1 MNPIDKLKYWLI
13 NDPTAKTKALFFMTI
28 FMVILVAGTSII
40 STNFSQNTSK
50 TSSSSS
56 SSSKSSEPA
65 QVTATSFEDAKSLE
79 KVDNEPVSLGSQ
91 VLFTATGNTVFLNR
105 DLKLRINNQ
114 NVSSS
119 PVFVPRQLYNSSSGI
134 IINGDA
140 NSTIYGKNNQFSE
153 YPKNITQVTP
163 ISITDDLSSDFVAGF
178 VFLSKDKTEYTIK
191 QSQDVELKNNV
202 KTLGKIT
209 PSSVVKTV
217 EIRVLNNQV
226 YIITYSTFSPE
237 GNIDIWQVEK
247 GSLNKIQTLKDV
259 KAIRF
264 GPKQILYTTLAATP
278 TDYTFYQST
287 LVDFSQKNKGE
298 SKIIDL
304 APRLAQN
311 NIKGTVFARRCT
323 FGLNETISCLVKK
336 DKVVSDNFQKK
347 DALVVYNYNTDK
359 ITFPFSELTFSGDNI
374 HISPNSSIYIIG
386 QENKIL
392 YRLKS

>member
-13 NDPTAKTKALFFMTI
+13 NDPTAKTKVLFFIAI
-28 FMVILVAGTSII
+28 FMVILVAGTSVI

-56 SSSKSSEPA
+56 SSKSIESP
-65 QVTATSFEDAKSLE
+65 QVTPASFEDAKSLE

-91 VLFTATGNTVFLNR
+91 VLFTDTGNTVFLNR

-114 NVSSS
+114 NISNS
-119 PVFVPRQLYNSSSGI
+119 PAFVPRQLYNSSSNI
-134 IINGDA
+134 IINSDT
-140 NSTIYGKNNQFSE
+140 NSTIYGKNNQFLE
-153 YPKNITQVTP
+153 YSTNITQVTP
-163 ISITDDLSSDFVAGF
+163 ISITDDLNSDTIPGF

-191 QSQDVELKNNV
+191 QSQDAELKNNV
-202 KTLGKIT
+202 KILGKIT
-209 PSSVVKTV
+209 PSSAVKMV

-237 GNIDIWQVEK
+237 GNIEIWQVEK
-247 GSLNKIQTLKDV
+247 DGLNKIQTLKDV
-259 KAIRF
+259 KSIRF
-264 GPKQILYTTLAATP
+264 GSKQILYTTFVTTP
-278 TDYTFYQST
+278 TDDQFYQNT
-287 LVDFSQKNKGE
+287 IIDFSQKNKGE

-304 APRLAQN
+304 APKLAQN
-311 NIKGTVFARRCT
+311 NIKGNVFARRCT
-323 FGLNETISCLVKK
+323 FGLDETIFCLVKK

-347 DALVVYNYNTDK
+347 DAIVVYNYNTDR
-359 ITFPFSELTFSGDNI
+359 ITFPFNELTFSGENI

-392 YRLKS
+392 YRLKG